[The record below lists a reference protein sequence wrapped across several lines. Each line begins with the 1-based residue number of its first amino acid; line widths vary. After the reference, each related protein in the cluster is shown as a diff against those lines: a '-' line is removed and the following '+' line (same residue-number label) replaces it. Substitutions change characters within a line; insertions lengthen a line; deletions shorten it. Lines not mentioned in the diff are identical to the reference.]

1 MLSKLWLP
9 NENARTSKYEA
20 EQKKKIKQKTS
31 PIQSTS
37 KTIDAIGLRERQ
49 RRSIKK

>member
-1 MLSKLWLP
+1 MKT
-9 NENARTSKYEA
+9 ENARTSKYEA
-20 EQKKKIKQKTS
+20 EQKKKKIKQKTS
-31 PIQSTS
+31 PIQSAS